1 MMRIKINYIHGQQPS
16 LHEFYLP
23 KKNVLEYNFFLSN
36 FLLFE
41 YVHIYFNYINKFLSF
56 IYFHGIYVITNNGYI
71 KKYVNLTR
79 SF

>member
-1 MMRIKINYIHGQQPS
+1 MANNPRCMNFI
-16 LHEFYLP
+16 YL
-23 KKNVLEYNFFLSN
+23 KKNVLEYSFFLSN